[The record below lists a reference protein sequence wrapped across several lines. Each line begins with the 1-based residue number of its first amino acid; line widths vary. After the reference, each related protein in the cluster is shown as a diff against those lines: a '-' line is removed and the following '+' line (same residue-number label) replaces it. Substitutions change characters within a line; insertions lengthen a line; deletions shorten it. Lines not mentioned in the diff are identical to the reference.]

1 MPNTGHTHSSHIHS
15 NITQL
20 NIEIDDDGFL
30 LHPENW
36 NEHIADELARSDG
49 IGPLTTAHWQII
61 ESLRRH
67 FFNTGALPPLRHV
80 CLENHLDPHCVPALF
95 KDSGRE
101 AWRIAGLPNPG
112 EEALTYL

>member
-1 MPNTGHTHSSHIHS
+1 MPNTNHTHPSHTPLS
-15 NITQL
+15 
-20 NIEIDDDGFL
+20 IETDNDGFL